1 MRTLFI
7 LILLYSGSLLAQ
19 NDTLLVDKI
28 VGIVGD
34 KIVLLSD
41 LEMQFQQMQLEQD
54 VPDGFKCEILNQ
66 MLSQKMFLTQAL
78 VDSVAVS
85 DDEIETELN
94 RRIDYF
100 ISMIGSQEKLE
111 LYYGKTIL
119 EIKNEF
125 RSDIREQLLA
135 QKMQGEIFMDVEVTP
150 DEVKTFYKSIPTDS
164 LPYFNAEVEVGQIV
178 MYPEVSKTQ
187 RQLAISKVEGLLE
200 RLKNGEDFCTLAL
213 IYSDDPSNADNCGD
227 LGWVGRGQF
236 VTEFEAAAFRLD
248 EGEISD
254 IVETKFGFHI
264 IKMIEKKGNRIHV
277 QHILIKPNISS
288 SDLEKIKL
296 KLDTI
301 HGLLETDS
309 VPFNIAVNK
318 YSQDENTKHQGGM
331 LVNPQTGNTY
341 FEIGQLDKD
350 IYFSIEGLEPGDF
363 SEPLQFSDYTDKTGY
378 RIIYLKSET
387 EPHVANLQDDYYR
400 IKAAAQSKKEDE
412 ALQEWLEDKITDT
425 YIYVAPGYNDCE
437 SMKKWYKTNK
447 NSTTYD

>member
-19 NDTLLVDKI
+19 NDTMLVDKI

-41 LEMQFQQMQLEQD
+41 LEMQYQQMQLEQD
-54 VPDGFKCEILNQ
+54 VPEAFKCELLNQ
-66 MLSQKMFLTQAL
+66 MLAQKMFLTQAL

-85 DDEIETELN
+85 DDEIENELN

-119 EIKNEF
+119 EIKDEF
-125 RSDIREQLLA
+125 RADIREQLLA
-135 QKMQGEIFMDVEVTP
+135 QKMQQDIFMDVEVTP
-150 DEVKTFYKSIPTDS
+150 DEVKTFYKSIPKDS
-164 LPYFNAEVEVGQIV
+164 LPYFNAEVEIGQIV

-200 RLKNGEDFCTLAL
+200 RLKNGEEFCTLAL
-213 IYSDDPSNADNCGD
+213 IYSNDKSNADNCGD

-254 IVETKFGFHI
+254 IVETKYGFHI
-264 IKMIEKKGNRIHV
+264 IKMVEKKGNRIHA

-296 KLDTI
+296 KLDTV
-301 HGLLETDS
+301 HGLLEIDS
-309 VPFNIAVNK
+309 IPFNLAVNV

-331 LVNPQTGNTY
+331 LVNPQTGNTF
-341 FEIGQLDKD
+341 FEMDQLDKD

-363 SEPLQFSDYTDKTGY
+363 SEPLQFKDYTGETAY
-378 RIIYLKSET
+378 RIVYLKSET

-412 ALQEWLEDKITDT
+412 ALQDWLEDKITDT

-437 SMKKWYKTNK
+437 SMQKWYKTNK